1 MKIYLFTR
9 AFPYGFEE
17 SFLAYEIDVLSKVKG
32 LKITLIPREILK
44 ERRELPRNVT
54 VDNSYADAV
63 ALNSEK
69 KIYPVLF
76 NFYKIIE
83 AVVSHGNFSLSAIRD
98 VASFVHYGNTVEH
111 WATTHLKGDELIY
124 TYWCDVEAYG
134 LSLYKLKRQKGMR
147 LVSRTHGFDIYE
159 ENRPHG
165 FIPFRKEVL
174 TAMNRVFC
182 ISGYGVRYLKKKHDF
197 TRASSSYLGV
207 LPPKN
212 IATERDQNLIR
223 IVTCSSL
230 AKVKRLPL
238 IVSSIIFLA
247 RKHQNLTFEWVHI
260 GGNVTDLRTSIEEK
274 IPDNLTI
281 DFKGQLPNSELH
293 HFYSRHFVNAFL
305 NLSKSEGIPVSMM
318 EAMSYGIPVVGTA
331 VGGVPEIVDFSNG
344 FLVSKNPS
352 SEEVSSALME
362 VVYDESRRSEAMLTF
377 DQKFNADNN
386 FRQFAE
392 SLQTINAGVNE

>member
-17 SFLAYEIDVLSKVKG
+17 TFLAYEINVLAKVKG
-32 LKITLIPREILK
+32 LKITLIPREISK
-44 ERRELPRNVT
+44 EKRQLPENVE
-54 VDNSYADAV
+54 VDISYAEAV
-63 ALNSEK
+63 ALNTEK

-76 NFYKIIE
+76 NIRKILS
-83 AVVSHGNFSLSAIRD
+83 AVLSHGNFTLSAIRD
-98 VASFVHYGNTVEH
+98 VSSFVHYGNTMTN
-111 WATTHLKGDELIY
+111 WAMAHLKGDELIY

-134 LSLYKLKRQKGMR
+134 LSLHKLTRQQDMR
-147 LVSRTHGFDIYE
+147 FVSRTHGFDIYE

-174 TAMNRVFC
+174 NGLNHVFC
-182 ISGYGVRYLKKKHDF
+182 ISRYGVSYLKEKYNFK
-197 TRASSSYLGV
+197 RASSSYLGV
-207 LPPKN
+207 LPPKK
-212 IATERDQNLIR
+212 AVSERVENLIR

-247 RKHQNLTFEWVHI
+247 RKHPDLAFEWVHI
-260 GGNVTDLRTSIEEK
+260 GGNVADLSALIKEK
-274 IPDNLTI
+274 APSNLAI
-281 DFKGQLPNSELH
+281 DLKGQLPSTDLH
-293 HFYSRHFVNAFL
+293 HFYSQHFVHGFL

-344 FLVSKNPS
+344 FLVGKNPS
-352 SEEVSSALME
+352 NDEVTIAIME
-362 VVYDESRRSEAMLTF
+362 VVYDVHRRIEAKRTF
-377 DQKFNADNN
+377 EQKFNSENN
-386 FRQFAE
+386 FHQFAE
-392 SLQTINAGVNE
+392 SLKTIKA